1 MRKATGNSPEKGK
14 RRIRKMNSKIPEDLI
29 ERAYQGK
36 STKEDGLLLLEI
48 PPFELFRFADELR
61 SLTAGDTVTYVV
73 NRNINFTS
81 RCVGTCG
88 FCAFRT
94 NTGRVLS
101 LEEIMGKVREAAQ
114 ASATEVCIQ
123 GGLLPDVGLDFYL
136 GIVEAI
142 KAEFPEMHIH
152 SFSPMEVYHAARIS
166 GVTVKEALFR
176 LKKSGLDT
184 MPGTAAEILSD
195 RVRKIICPSKLKTA
209 EWVGVVR
216 QAHATGIPTTA
227 TMMYGHIE
235 TLEERIDHMLIIR
248 EIQKETGGITE
259 FVPLPF
265 MPYNNPVGE
274 KMIKEGRYATPGLE
288 DLKNYAISRIL
299 LHGHVNNI
307 QASWVKLGKKLAQ
320 FALHCGANDLGGTL
334 MEESISRSAGA
345 SNGEEISVEEL
356 EWMIYGAGRVPKE
369 RTTLYGRVNEL
380 VSGNPRRSGCR
391 VSE

>member
-1 MRKATGNSPEKGK
+1 
-14 RRIRKMNSKIPEDLI
+14 MNNRIPEDLR
-29 ERAYQGK
+29 ERAYYGK
-36 STKEDGLLLLEI
+36 STKEDGLLLLKV
-48 PPFELFRFADELR
+48 PPFELFKFADELR
-61 SLTAGDTVTYVV
+61 SLTTGDTVTYVV

-94 NTGRVLS
+94 NNGKVLS
-101 LEEIMGKVREAAQ
+101 LEEIMGKVREAKQ

-136 GIVEAI
+136 GIIEAI

-152 SFSPMEVYHAARIS
+152 SFSPMEVYHAARVSEIP
-166 GVTVKEALFR
+166 VKEALIK
-176 LKKSGLDT
+176 LKRSGLDT

-195 RVRKIICPSKLKTA
+195 RVREIICPSKLRTS
-209 EWVGVVR
+209 EWIEVVS

-235 TLEERIDHMLIIR
+235 TLEERIDHILIIR

-274 KMIKEGRYATPGLE
+274 KMMKEGRYATPGLE

-299 LHGHVNNI
+299 LHGYVDNI

-345 SNGEEISVEEL
+345 SHGESISVEEL

-369 RTTLYGRVNEL
+369 RTTLYSGVHEL
-380 VSGNPRRSGCR
+380 TSRNSEGITGCG

>member
-1 MRKATGNSPEKGK
+1 
-14 RRIRKMNSKIPEDLI
+14 MNNRIPEDLI
-29 ERAYQGK
+29 ERAYRGK
-36 STKEDGLLLLEI
+36 STKEDGLLLMEL

-94 NTGRVLS
+94 NKGKVLS
-101 LEEIMGKVREAAQ
+101 LEEILGKVREAEQ
-114 ASATEVCIQ
+114 AHATEVCIQ

-152 SFSPMEVYHAARIS
+152 SFSPMEVYHASRVSEIP
-166 GVTVKEALFR
+166 VKEALTK
-176 LKKSGLDT
+176 LKRSGLDT

-195 RVRKIICPSKLKTA
+195 RVREIICPSKLRTS
-209 EWVGVVR
+209 EWIEVVS
-216 QAHATGIPTTA
+216 QAHAAGIPTTA

-235 TLEERIDHMLIIR
+235 TLEERIDHILIIR

-265 MPYNNPVGE
+265 MPYNNPLGE
-274 KMIKEGRYATPGLE
+274 KMMKEGKYATPGLE
-288 DLKNYAISRIL
+288 DLKNYSISRIL
-299 LHGHVNNI
+299 LHGHINNI

-345 SNGEEISVEEL
+345 SNGECISVEEL
-356 EWMIYGAGRVPKE
+356 EWIIYGAGRVPKE

-380 VSGNPRRSGCR
+380 VSGNPKRSGCK

>member
-1 MRKATGNSPEKGK
+1 
-14 RRIRKMNSKIPEDLI
+14 MNSKIPEDLL

-36 STKEDGLLLLEI
+36 STKEDGLLLLEV

-61 SLTAGDTVTYVV
+61 SLAAGDTVTYVV

-94 NTGRVLS
+94 NTGKVLS
-101 LEEIMGKVREAAQ
+101 IEEIMTKVREAKQ
-114 ASATEVCIQ
+114 ANATEVCIQ
-123 GGLLPDVGLDFYL
+123 GGLLPEVGLDFYL

-152 SFSPMEVYHAARIS
+152 SFSPMEVYHASRIS
-166 GVTVKEALFR
+166 EMPVKEALLR
-176 LKKSGLDT
+176 LKRSGLDT

-195 RVRKIICPSKLKTA
+195 RVREIICPLKLKTG
-209 EWVGVVR
+209 EWVKVVR
-216 QAHATGIPTTA
+216 QAHAAGIPTTA

-235 TLEERIDHMLIIR
+235 TLEERIEHMLIIR

-288 DLKNYAISRIL
+288 DLKTYAISRIL
-299 LHGHVNNI
+299 LHRHVNNI

-345 SNGEEISVEEL
+345 GHGEMITVEEL
-356 EWMIYGAGRVPKE
+356 EWMIYGAGRIPQE
-369 RTTLYGRVNEL
+369 RTTLYRRVRDL
-380 VSGNPRRSGCR
+380 ASGSQKMPGCG

>member
-1 MRKATGNSPEKGK
+1 
-14 RRIRKMNSKIPEDLI
+14 MNNRIPEDLI

-36 STKEDGLLLLEI
+36 STKEDGLLLLEV

-81 RCVGTCG
+81 QCVGTCG
-88 FCAFRT
+88 FCSFRT
-94 NTGRVLS
+94 NKGKVLS

-114 ASATEVCIQ
+114 ANATEVCIQ

-166 GVTVKEALFR
+166 EIPVKEALFR

-209 EWVGVVR
+209 EWVEVVR

-227 TMMYGHIE
+227 TMMYGHVE
-235 TLEERIDHMLIIR
+235 NLEERINHILIIR

-299 LHGHVNNI
+299 LHGHVDNI

-345 SNGEEISVEEL
+345 SNGERISVEEL
-356 EWMIYGAGRVPKE
+356 EWMIYGAGKIPKE

-380 VSGNPRRSGCR
+380 FSGNPKKLGCK

>member
-1 MRKATGNSPEKGK
+1 
-14 RRIRKMNSKIPEDLI
+14 MNSKIPEDLI

-36 STKEDGLLLLEI
+36 STKEDGLLLLEV
-48 PPFELFRFADELR
+48 PPFELFRLADELR
-61 SLTAGDTVTYVV
+61 YHTAGDTVTYVV

-94 NTGRVLS
+94 NNGYVS
-101 LEEIMGKVREAAQ
+101 SVDEIMAKVREAAQ
-114 ASATEVCIQ
+114 ANATEVCIQ
-123 GGLLPDVGLDFYL
+123 GGLLPDRGLDFYL

-152 SFSPMEVYHAARIS
+152 SFSPMEVYHASRIS
-166 GVTVKEALFR
+166 GIPVKEALLS
-176 LKKSGLDT
+176 LKNSGLDT

-195 RVRKIICPSKLKTA
+195 RVREIICPSKLKTS
-209 EWVGVVR
+209 EWINVVS
-216 QAHATGIPTTA
+216 QAHAAGIPTTA

-235 TLEERIDHMLIIR
+235 TLEERIDHILIIR

-288 DLKNYAISRIL
+288 DLKTYAISRIL
-299 LHGHVNNI
+299 LHGHVDNI

-320 FALHCGANDLGGTL
+320 FALQCGANDLGGTL

-369 RTTLYGRVNEL
+369 RTTLYGKVNEL
-380 VSGNPRRSGCR
+380 VSGNPKQPGCKAF
-391 VSE
+391 E

>member
-1 MRKATGNSPEKGK
+1 
-14 RRIRKMNSKIPEDLI
+14 MNSKIPEDLL

-36 STKEDGLLLLEI
+36 STKEDGLLLLEV

-61 SLTAGDTVTYVV
+61 SLAAGDTVTYIV

-94 NTGRVLS
+94 NTGKVLS
-101 LEEIMGKVREAAQ
+101 IEEIMAKVREAKQ
-114 ASATEVCIQ
+114 ANATEVCIQ
-123 GGLLPDVGLDFYL
+123 GGLLPEVGLDFYL

-152 SFSPMEVYHAARIS
+152 SFSPMEVYHASRIS
-166 GVTVKEALFR
+166 EIPVKKALLR
-176 LKKSGLDT
+176 LKRSGLDT

-195 RVRKIICPSKLKTA
+195 RVREIICPLKLKTG
-209 EWVGVVR
+209 EWVEVVR
-216 QAHATGIPTTA
+216 QAHAAGIPTTA

-235 TLEERIDHMLIIR
+235 TLEERIEHMLIIR

-288 DLKNYAISRIL
+288 DLKTYAISRIL

-345 SNGEEISVEEL
+345 CHGEMITAEEL
-356 EWMIYGAGRVPKE
+356 EWMIHGAGRIPQE
-369 RTTLYGRVNEL
+369 RTTLYRRVRDL
-380 VSGNPRRSGCR
+380 ASGSQKTPGCG

>member
-1 MRKATGNSPEKGK
+1 MK
-14 RRIRKMNSKIPEDLI
+14 SKIPEDLL

-36 STKEDGLLLLEI
+36 STKEDGLLLLEV
-48 PPFELFRFADELR
+48 PPLELFRFADELR
-61 SLTAGDTVTYVV
+61 FLAAGDTVTYVV

-101 LEEIMGKVREAAQ
+101 LEEIMGKVREAERAN
-114 ASATEVCIQ
+114 ATEVCIQ

-136 GIVEAI
+136 GIIEAI

-176 LKKSGLDT
+176 LKKSGLDS

-195 RVRKIICPSKLKTA
+195 RVRNIICPSKLKTA
-209 EWVGVVR
+209 EWVEVVR
-216 QAHATGIPTTA
+216 QAHAAGIPTTA

-235 TLEERIDHMLIIR
+235 TLEERINHMLIIR

-265 MPYNNPVGE
+265 MPSNNPVGK
-274 KMIKEGRYATPGLE
+274 KMIKEGQYATTGLE

-299 LHGHVNNI
+299 LHGHIDNI

-356 EWMIYGAGRVPKE
+356 KWMIHGAGRIPEE
-369 RTTLYGRVNEL
+369 RTTLYGRVSGL
-380 VSGNPRRSGCR
+380 VLGNQKRSWCG
-391 VSE
+391 VTE

>member
-1 MRKATGNSPEKGK
+1 
-14 RRIRKMNSKIPEDLI
+14 MNNRIPEDLI

-36 STKEDGLLLLEI
+36 STKEDGLLLLEL
-48 PPFELFRFADELR
+48 PPLELFRFADELR
-61 SLTAGDTVTYVV
+61 SLATGNIVTYVV

-101 LEEIMGKVREAAQ
+101 LEEILGKVREAEQ
-114 ASATEVCIQ
+114 ANATEVCIQ

-152 SFSPMEVYHAARIS
+152 SFSPMEVYHAARNS
-166 GVTVKEALFR
+166 GITVKEALFR
-176 LKKSGLDT
+176 LKKNGLDT

-195 RVRKIICPSKLKTA
+195 RVREIICPSKLKTA
-209 EWVGVVR
+209 EWIEVVR
-216 QAHATGIPTTA
+216 QAHAAGIPTTA

-248 EIQKETGGITE
+248 EIQRETGGITE

-288 DLKNYAISRIL
+288 DLKTYAISRIL
-299 LHGHVNNI
+299 LYGHVDNI
-307 QASWVKLGKKLAQ
+307 QASWVKLGKKFTQ

-345 SNGEEISVEEL
+345 SNGEQISVEEL

-369 RTTLYGRVNEL
+369 RNTLYGRVNEL
-380 VSGNPRRSGCR
+380 VSRNPKRSGCR
-391 VSE
+391 AK

>member
-1 MRKATGNSPEKGK
+1 
-14 RRIRKMNSKIPEDLI
+14 MNSKIPEEI
-29 ERAYQGK
+29 VERAHQGK
-36 STKEDGLLLLEI
+36 STKEDALMLLEV

-61 SLTAGDTVTYVV
+61 DLAAGDTVTYVV

-94 NTGRVLS
+94 NNGKVMS
-101 LEEIMGKVREAAQ
+101 IEEIMEKVREADKAK
-114 ASATEVCIQ
+114 ATEVCIQ
-123 GGLLPDVGLDFYL
+123 GGLLPDVGLDFYQ

-152 SFSPMEVYHAARIS
+152 SFSPMEVYHASRIS
-166 GVTVKEALFR
+166 EIPVKEALRR
-176 LKKSGLDT
+176 LKRSGLDT

-209 EWVGVVR
+209 EWIEVVK
-216 QAHATGIPTTA
+216 QAHAAGIPTTA
-227 TMMYGHIE
+227 TMMYGHVE
-235 TLEERIDHMLIIR
+235 TPEERIDHMLIIR
-248 EIQKETGGITE
+248 DIQKETEGITE

-274 KMIKEGRYATPGLE
+274 KMIREGRYATPGLE
-288 DLKNYAISRIL
+288 DLKIYAVSRIL
-299 LHGHVNNI
+299 LHGYVDNI

-320 FALHCGANDLGGTL
+320 FSLYCGVNDLGGTL

-345 SNGEEISVEEL
+345 CHGEMITVDEL
-356 EWMIYGAGRVPKE
+356 EWMIHGAGRIPKE
-369 RTTLYGRVNEL
+369 RTTLYGGAHEL
-380 VSGNPRRSGCR
+380 ASRNHRRTAGCGAF
-391 VSE
+391 E

>member
-1 MRKATGNSPEKGK
+1 
-14 RRIRKMNSKIPEDLI
+14 MNSKIPEDLL

-36 STKEDGLLLLEI
+36 STKEDGLLLLKV

-61 SLTAGDTVTYVV
+61 SLAAGNTVTYVV

-94 NTGRVLS
+94 NTGKVLS
-101 LEEIMGKVREAAQ
+101 IEEIMAKVREAKQ
-114 ASATEVCIQ
+114 ENATEVCIQ
-123 GGLLPDVGLDFYL
+123 GGLLPEVGLDFYL

-152 SFSPMEVYHAARIS
+152 SFSPMEVYHASRIS
-166 GVTVKEALFR
+166 EMPVKEALLR
-176 LKKSGLDT
+176 LKRSGLDT

-195 RVRKIICPSKLKTA
+195 RVREIICPLKLKTG
-209 EWVGVVR
+209 EWVEVVR
-216 QAHATGIPTTA
+216 QAHAAGIPTTA

-235 TLEERIDHMLIIR
+235 TLEERIEHMLIIR

-288 DLKNYAISRIL
+288 DLKTYAISRIL

-345 SNGEEISVEEL
+345 GHGEMITVEEL
-356 EWMIYGAGRVPKE
+356 EWMIYGAGRIPQE
-369 RTTLYGRVNEL
+369 RTTLYRRVRDL
-380 VSGNPRRSGCR
+380 ASGSQKTPGCG

>member
-1 MRKATGNSPEKGK
+1 
-14 RRIRKMNSKIPEDLI
+14 MNSKIPEDLL

-36 STKEDGLLLLEI
+36 STKEDGLLLLKV

-61 SLTAGDTVTYVV
+61 SLAAGDTVTYVV

-94 NTGRVLS
+94 NTGKVLS
-101 LEEIMGKVREAAQ
+101 IEEIMAKVREAKQ
-114 ASATEVCIQ
+114 ENATEVCIQ
-123 GGLLPDVGLDFYL
+123 GGLLPEVGLDFYL

-152 SFSPMEVYHAARIS
+152 SFSPMEVYHASRIS
-166 GVTVKEALFR
+166 EMPVKEALLR
-176 LKKSGLDT
+176 LKRSGLDT

-195 RVRKIICPSKLKTA
+195 RVREIICPLKLKTG
-209 EWVGVVR
+209 EWVEVVR
-216 QAHATGIPTTA
+216 QAHAAGIPTTA

-235 TLEERIDHMLIIR
+235 TLEERIEHMLIVR

-288 DLKNYAISRIL
+288 DLKTYAISRIL

-345 SNGEEISVEEL
+345 CHGEMITVEEL
-356 EWMIYGAGRVPKE
+356 EWMIYGAGRIPQE
-369 RTTLYGRVNEL
+369 RTTLYRRVRDL
-380 VSGNPRRSGCR
+380 ASRSQKTPGCG

>member
-1 MRKATGNSPEKGK
+1 
-14 RRIRKMNSKIPEDLI
+14 MNSKIPDDLI
-29 ERAYQGK
+29 ERAHQGK
-36 STKEDGLLLLEI
+36 STKEDALLLLGV

-61 SLTAGDTVTYVV
+61 DLAAGDTVTYVV

-88 FCAFRT
+88 FCAFRD
-94 NTGRVLS
+94 NKGYLLS
-101 LEEIMGKVREAAQ
+101 LEEIMEKVREAEQ
-114 ASATEVCIQ
+114 AKATEVCIQ

-136 GIVEAI
+136 GIAEAI

-152 SFSPMEVYHAARIS
+152 AFSPMEVYHASHIS
-166 GVTVKEALFR
+166 GLKVSEALAR
-176 LKKSGLDT
+176 LKRSGLDT

-195 RVRKIICPSKLKTA
+195 RVREIICPSKLSTS
-209 EWVGVVR
+209 EWVDVVR
-216 QAHATGIPTTA
+216 QAHAAGIPTTA
-227 TMMYGHIE
+227 TMMYGHVE
-235 TLEERIDHMLIIR
+235 TPEERIEHMLIIR

-274 KMIKEGRYATPGLE
+274 KMIREGRYATPGLD
-288 DLKNYAISRIL
+288 DLKIYAISRIL
-299 LHGHVNNI
+299 LHGHIDNI

-334 MEESISRSAGA
+334 MEESISRLAGA
-345 SNGEEISVEEL
+345 SNGESISVEEL
-356 EWMIYGAGRVPKE
+356 EWMIHGAGRVPKE
-369 RTTLYGRVNEL
+369 RTTLYRGAHELASRNPGRIA
-380 VSGNPRRSGCR
+380 RCR

>member
-1 MRKATGNSPEKGK
+1 
-14 RRIRKMNSKIPEDLI
+14 MNSKIPEELI

-36 STKEDGLLLLEI
+36 STKEDALLLLEV

-61 SLTAGDTVTYVV
+61 DLAVGDTVTYVV

-94 NTGRVLS
+94 NTGKVLS
-101 LEEIMGKVREAAQ
+101 IEEIMAKVREAKQ
-114 ASATEVCIQ
+114 AKATEVCIQ

-152 SFSPMEVYHAARIS
+152 SFSPMEVFHAARIS
-166 GVTVKEALFR
+166 ELSVKEALFR

-195 RVRKIICPSKLKTA
+195 RVRKIICPLKLKTE
-209 EWVGVVR
+209 EWVEVVR
-216 QAHATGIPTTA
+216 QAHTAGIPTTA
-227 TMMYGHIE
+227 TMMYGHVE
-235 TLEERIDHMLIIR
+235 TPEERIEHMLIIR
-248 EIQKETGGITE
+248 EIQKETGGVTE

-274 KMIKEGRYATPGLE
+274 KMIREGRYATPGLE
-288 DLKNYAISRIL
+288 DLKVYAVSRIL
-299 LHGHVNNI
+299 LHGCVDNI
-307 QASWVKLGKKLAQ
+307 QTSWVKLGKKLAQ

-345 SNGEEISVEEL
+345 SHGESISVEEL
-356 EWMIYGAGRVPKE
+356 EWIIHGAGRIPKE
-369 RTTLYGRVNEL
+369 RTTLYSGVRGL
-380 VSGNPRRSGCR
+380 ASGNMRKMPGFGISD
-391 VSE
+391 

>member
-1 MRKATGNSPEKGK
+1 MNK
-14 RRIRKMNSKIPEDLI
+14 RIPEDLI
-29 ERAYQGK
+29 ERAYRGK
-36 STKEDGLLLLEI
+36 STKEDGLLLLGV

-61 SLTAGDTVTYVV
+61 SVTAGNTVTYVV

-94 NTGRVLS
+94 NTGKILS
-101 LEEIMGKVREAAQ
+101 LEELMGKVREAEQ
-114 ASATEVCIQ
+114 ANATEVCIQ

-136 GIVEAI
+136 GMVEAI

-152 SFSPMEVYHAARIS
+152 AFSPMEVYHAAHIS

-209 EWVGVVR
+209 EWVEVVR
-216 QAHATGIPTTA
+216 QAHTAGIPTTS

-248 EIQKETGGITE
+248 EIQRETGGITE

-265 MPYNNPVGE
+265 MPYNNPLGE

-299 LHGHVNNI
+299 LHGHVDNI

-345 SNGEEISVEEL
+345 SNGEAISVEEL
-356 EWMIYGAGRVPKE
+356 EWMIYGAGRIPAE

-380 VSGNPRRSGCR
+380 FSGNPKRSGCK
-391 VSE
+391 VT